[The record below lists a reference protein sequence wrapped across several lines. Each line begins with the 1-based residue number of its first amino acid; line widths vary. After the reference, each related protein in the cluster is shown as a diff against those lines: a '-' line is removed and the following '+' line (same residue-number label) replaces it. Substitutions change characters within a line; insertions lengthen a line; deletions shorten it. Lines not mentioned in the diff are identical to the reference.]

1 MGQTDEALRR
11 AFRNMLAA
19 SLSSQTAVA
28 DAEMDKIRTELAD
41 LSRRF
46 VALERRLLASTR
58 RAEDMRGLRGRLD
71 EADAELARLI
81 SLPGVRSLSV
91 VDCSLHVT
99 VGPIQIEWNGAL
111 YHLGDYR
118 IVLDLAGD
126 VRVESLSRLGPRPY
140 WDHPHIQGGL
150 PCLGN
155 IRDGVLK
162 LIADYELALAVQV
175 LMDFLRTYRPESAYC
190 LLEGWPRSP

>member
-11 AFRNMLAA
+11 AFREMLAA
-19 SLSSQTAVA
+19 SIASQTAAA
-28 DAEMDKIRTELAD
+28 DSEIDKVRAELSD

-46 VALERRLLASTR
+46 VALDRRLVASTR
-58 RAEDMRGLRGRLD
+58 RAEHLRGLWGRLD

-81 SLPGVRSLSV
+81 SVPGVRSVSV
-91 VDCSLHVT
+91 VDRSLHVIA
-99 VGPIQIEWNGAL
+99 GPVQIEWNGAL

-126 VRVESLSRLGPRPY
+126 VRVESLSRLGPKPY
-140 WDHPHIQGGL
+140 WDHPHVQDGL

-175 LMDFLRTYRPESAYC
+175 LMDFLRTYRPDSAYC
-190 LLEGWPRSP
+190 PLEGWPRSP